1 MGLHFIDT
9 LTILFYL
16 VGMLVLGGFF
26 KRYVHNPE
34 DYFLAGRL
42 LPFWAIGMSM
52 VVTDIGATDF
62 VGVAGQ
68 AYRFGIA
75 IANFDWLGSV
85 PGMLL
90 AAFIFVPYYW
100 RAGVYTIPEYLGRR
114 YNIYVRTVEAGLWVT
129 VMALDLGVMLWVS
142 GDLLHK
148 LMGWSMTEAILATA
162 LVVGVY
168 TIAGG
173 LSAVVMTDVVQLVI
187 MFVGGF
193 AVLILGMHAVGG
205 WSGLVAKVH
214 ALGPGYENHFHM
226 FLPTDTDTPYPWTG
240 ILFGLTFVLA
250 NAYWLGN
257 QSIVQRTLGAKDEWH
272 AKAAVIWGSLLKLFI
287 PILVVTPGLIA
298 LALYPDMKNGDE
310 AFPVLIK
317 HLLPPGLTGLVF
329 VALFA
334 ALMSSVD
341 SLLNSAATL
350 WIRDV
355 YQRFIVK
362 EASEKHYLFVGRL
375 TTFILLVIGVVTSP
389 VNQYFPGIYVYIQ
402 TLLSFIQGPTLAL
415 LLLGMFW
422 KRTTPAAGVAGLLV
436 GVSVS
441 GLLFAFKRQLFT
453 ISDPFLYISWWSF
466 VVSVVVIWLVTLFT
480 SPLPDD
486 RLEGLVYRLVEDDEA
501 TQAILRSRAE

>member
-9 LTILFYL
+9 LTIILYL
-16 VGMLVLGGFF
+16 VGMLILGGFF

-90 AAFIFVPYYW
+90 AALIFVPYYW

-193 AVLILGMHAVGG
+193 AVLILGLHAVGG
-205 WSGLVAKVH
+205 WEGLVHKVH

-272 AKAAVIWGSLLKLFI
+272 AKAAVIWGALLKLFI

-350 WIRDV
+350 FIRDV
-355 YQRFIVK
+355 YQRFIK
-362 EASEKHYLFVGRL
+362 KSASEKHYLFVGRL

-422 KRTTPAAGVAGLLV
+422 KRTTPTAGIVGLLAGVG
-436 GVSVS
+436 VS
-441 GLLFAFKRQLFT
+441 GLLFAFKGQLFT

-466 VVSVVVIWLVTLFT
+466 VVSVVVIWVVTLFT
-480 SPLPDD
+480 ESLPDD
-486 RLEGLVYRLVEDDEA
+486 RLEGLVYRLVEDDET
-501 TQAILRSRAE
+501 TQAALRSRAE